1 MSQHPIWSCA
11 PPAPGSSSLCRV
23 ASPGPSRRMTSSQ
36 GSPTSAFVGYYKSC
50 DIITFSNA
58 SEAKSN
64 LNRMVAVTFESE
76 SFQRSWG
83 RAIIIKNLFQIFREV
98 ACVNILAGN
107 RVIFNFKVG
116 LAARMTGS
124 LVQVRGG
131 PGEGRSPPLPAGAL
145 GPPARLPQGGLLP
158 HPRGPRVEG
167 RRESGKFLFNP
178 WQPLPL

>member
-1 MSQHPIWSCA
+1 MELRAAST
-11 PPAPGSSSLCRV
+11 RV
-23 ASPGPSRRMTSSQ
+23 LFTVPSGQPWTLSRFSNFGKVDTVS
-36 GSPTSAFVGYYKSC
+36 FVGYYKSC

-83 RAIIIKNLFQIFREV
+83 RAIIIKNIFQIFREV

-158 HPRGPRVEG
+158 HPRGPRVEVA
-167 RRESGKFLFNP
+167 K
-178 WQPLPL
+178 